1 MTEAGMAIMV
11 IVIGG
16 LLVVAGI
23 GLIAVLLKEKTW
35 WERLLMGM
43 LGMPPPEIGGNLGSM
58 MPMMQEMIKGLM
70 KRVFNIIKFAALLG
84 GAGVSSIGVVLIL
97 IGIYIWS

>member
-1 MTEAGMAIMV
+1 MTEVGIAIMV
-11 IVIGG
+11 IVLGG

-23 GLIAVLLKEKTW
+23 GLIAVILREKQW

-43 LGMPPPEIGGNLGSM
+43 LGMPLPEIGGLGGM
-58 MPMMQEMIKGLM
+58 MPMIQDMIKVLM
-70 KRVFNIIKFAALLG
+70 KRVFDYIKFGALIG
-84 GAGVSSIGVVLIL
+84 GAGVSVIGVVLIL